1 MKRQTGAM
9 LLTMFVLAALVIPGA
24 FAQESPRPAGLGEAT
39 AKAATPFKM
48 FDNLYYVGLDFVC
61 AYVIQT
67 NDGLIMV
74 DTLFDTFWDTP
85 AKGMQAL
92 GLNPANVKYII
103 ITHAHD
109 DHYAGLKK
117 FKATYAPNARVMMS
131 EADWALME
139 STLQRQGAEAIAGKG
154 VPRDMII
161 KDGDELK
168 LGTTTVKMYITPG
181 HTDGALSLVYNVT
194 DGGRTYQA
202 FNWAGPTLQS
212 PEIPVMEKFLAST
225 RRIQGL
231 AKDSQV
237 WLHSHPW
244 SVSFFQKYEKLA
256 ARKAG
261 EPNPFVNPAE
271 IPVFLQGRVTD
282 TEKRIADAKARPAGA
297 PQRGNRGGAN

>member
-1 MKRQTGAM
+1 MKMKAGAM
-9 LLTMFVLAALVIPGA
+9 LLIMFVLAALVVPSA
-24 FAQESPRPAGLGEAT
+24 LAQESQRPAGLGENNAKT
-39 AKAATPFKM
+39 AAPFKM

-67 NDGLIMV
+67 SDGLILV
-74 DTLFDTFWDTP
+74 DTLFDSFWDTT
-85 AKGMQAL
+85 AKGMEAV
-92 GLNPANVKYII
+92 GLKPGDVKYII
-103 ITHAHD
+103 ITHGHD

-117 FKATYAPNARVMMS
+117 FKATYAPNARVLMA

-139 STLQRQGAEAIAGKG
+139 STLQKAGAEAAAAKG
-154 VPRDMII
+154 VSRDMIV

-168 LGTTTVKMYITPG
+168 LGKTTIKMYITPG
-181 HTDGALSLVYNVT
+181 HTEGSLSLVYNVT
-194 DGGRTYQA
+194 EGGKTYQV

-212 PEIPVMEKFLAST
+212 PEITMMEKFLAST
-225 RRIQGL
+225 KRIQGL

-244 SVSFFQKYEKLA
+244 SVSLFQKYEKLK

-261 EPNPFVNPAE
+261 EPNPYINPSE

-282 TEKRIADAKARPAGA
+282 TEKRIAEAKARPAGA
-297 PQRGNRGGAN
+297 PQRGNRGANN